1 MSWPSDISSAAEMV
15 TSSDVDFSRSTNY
28 SVIACLYFALC
39 YPLSQLLLLL
49 ERKIRAGVP
58 LVPRRRRRMKAVR
71 ALLDEG
77 VHA

>member
-1 MSWPSDISSAAEMV
+1 V
-15 TSSDVDFSRSTNY
+15 
-28 SVIACLYFALC
+28 LYFALC

-49 ERKIRAGVP
+49 ERRIRAGVP